1 MSWSTPRSLA
11 VAGIVLGA
19 LLLGVGALGL
29 FVVDAGAA
37 ETEPVPFDETVT
49 VGLTSEATATLDE
62 NVSVPRVQVFYSQYR
77 YVTGYYGVGTYA
89 DVSSQPGHDAQF
101 GYPMAVYVTDYA
113 ETGIRLDE
121 DGYPAPLR
129 TPGWVAADDAVY
141 VVESDARS
149 PDGGTILPFSNQG
162 EAEAF
167 VQDHGGDVV
176 DWETALERSDER
188 PGAEGVRES
197 VDDRTAQADTEVE
210 ARTELLDEET
220 RPVSVVVGED
230 VDTIQ
235 AAVDAAEPNTTV
247 VVPAGTYEEHVEID
261 RPITLVGVDGN
272 DTRPGAGHLTEKT
285 TGTEQPVHVKGD
297 GNGTV
302 IQITADRV
310 AVDGVAVSGVGN
322 ETRDPDAVPT
332 DAWDANVELGYGHGD
347 AGIAA
352 VDATDVLIA
361 GVAVDTPANGILL
374 RDSPGAV
381 VRNVDVAGADEWLDG
396 FMGVMVMR
404 SPAVVENS
412 TFAGG
417 RDGVYTHRSHGTVVR
432 NNSMDGM
439 RYGVHLMHT
448 DGALIAENVVRGGVF
463 GGITIMTDPAGNAI
477 VGNDVRNSTTGI
489 APSGSDVYVAENVL
503 VDNDRGMS
511 TATRTSLYEHNVL
524 ANNGVGAR
532 VSSILPTNRIV
543 ANDFVGNDRHVYAS
557 GIGPLRIWTHD
568 GAGNYW
574 DGALGTVGE
583 TDEPRDGGTLSREY
597 VATDPVDERL
607 GRTAGAATL
616 ARSPAV
622 AALRSL
628 SDAVPGLKTGGVV
641 DVAPR
646 SSPANPALLERVGLL
661 ERSDDAET
669 AAGTDADETEDRTEE
684 ER

>member
-11 VAGIVLGA
+11 VAGIVLA
-19 LLLGVGALGL
+19 LLFGLGTLGL
-29 FVVDAGAA
+29 FVVDAGAT

-49 VGLTSEATATLDE
+49 VGLTSETAATLDE
-62 NVSVPRVQVFYSQYR
+62 NVSLPRVQVFYSQYR

-101 GYPMAVYVTDYA
+101 GYPMAVHVTDYA
-113 ETGIRLDE
+113 GTGIRLDE
-121 DGYPAPLR
+121 DGYPAPMR
-129 TPGWVAADDAVY
+129 TPGWVAADEAVY

-149 PDGGTILPFSNQG
+149 PDGGATVPFSNRG

-167 VQDHGGDVV
+167 VHDHGGEVV
-176 DWETALERSDER
+176 DWETALDRSEERS
-188 PGAEGVRES
+188 GAESVRKS
-197 VDDRTAQADTEVE
+197 VDDRRVQADTEVDS
-210 ARTELLDEET
+210 RTQLLDEEA

-230 VDTIQ
+230 ADTIQ

-247 VVPAGTYEEHVEID
+247 VVPPGTYEEHVEID

-272 DTRPGAGHLTEKT
+272 GSRVHLS
-285 TGTEQPVHVKGD
+285 GD

-302 IQITADRV
+302 IRITADRAAV
-310 AVDGVAVSGVGN
+310 AGVAISGVGN

-352 VDATDVLIA
+352 VDAADVLIA

-381 VRNVDVAGADEWLDG
+381 VRDVDVVGADEWLDG

-417 RDGVYTHRSHGTVVR
+417 RDGVYTHRSHGAVVR

-448 DGALIAENVVRGGVF
+448 DDALIADNVVRGGAF

-477 VGNDVRNSTTGI
+477 VGNDVTNSSTGI
-489 APSGSDVYVAENVL
+489 SPSGSDVYVAENVL

-524 ANNGVGAR
+524 ANNDVGAR

-543 ANDFVGNDRHVYAS
+543 ANDFVGNERHVYAS

-574 DGALGTVGE
+574 DGALGDLDGVN
-583 TDEPRDGGTLSREY
+583 EPGDATTLSREY

-607 GRTAGAATL
+607 GRTAGATTL

-622 AALRSL
+622 GALRSL

-646 SSPANPALLERVGLL
+646 GSPANPEVLERAKLLEWI
-661 ERSDDAET
+661 DDTET
-669 AAGTDADETEDRTEE
+669 AADTGSEKTEDRTEE